1 MKYSLRHIPTALPLA
16 LAILALFL
24 ATLAQPHAATASGTW
39 NGLLIAP
46 ENRCSPYDRD
56 HYSYPQSVEL
66 DIIASMQDRI
76 YGPYTGRY
84 FSNRRQTDIEHIVA
98 VSEAHDS
105 GLCSAS
111 SSLRRQFAADL
122 LNLTLA
128 APHINRCN
136 KGGKCAYDAAQW
148 QPPMNRCWYASR
160 IVAVKRKY
168 RLSVDPNEARALH
181 NMLAPCTSTD
191 MQFTNP

>member
-84 FSNRRQTDIEHIVA
+84 FSNRRQTDIELCDVQHNSINVA
-98 VSEAHDS
+98 
-105 GLCSAS
+105 LTIM
-111 SSLRRQFAADL
+111 LRRAWL
-122 LNLTLA
+122 LWPRA
-128 APHINRCN
+128 GAP
-136 KGGKCAYDAAQW
+136 
-148 QPPMNRCWYASR
+148 R
-160 IVAVKRKY
+160 ITA
-168 RLSVDPNEARALH
+168 
-181 NMLAPCTSTD
+181 T
-191 MQFTNP
+191 